1 MAGHIGKKFTT
12 IQVILFARWFMA
24 IVLPLYLIANNAA
37 VLGILTAFY
46 FFPGS
51 LYGVLINSYRV
62 SLIPDVLQG
71 RIASIYRMLIVGA
84 FSLGGLTGGIL
95 LQIFGTTLTVV
106 IFSLALLIL
115 AVAATILLKGKKT
128 TNDRLTA

>member
-1 MAGHIGKKFTT
+1 
-12 IQVILFARWFMA
+12 MA

-62 SLIPDVLQG
+62 SLIPDALQG
-71 RIASIYRMLIVGA
+71 RIASIYRILIVGA
-84 FSLGGLTGGIL
+84 FSLGGLMGGIL
-95 LQIFGTTLTVV
+95 LQFFGTTLTV
-106 IFSLALLIL
+106 IICSLSFLIL
-115 AVAATILLKGKKT
+115 AIIATMSLKGKET
-128 TNDRLTA
+128 TNDRD